1 MVKKLIFNT
10 RGYVIR
16 VMWKWNL
23 SIEMVYEHAKIVN
36 YNLICAKIV
45 KLNIQNITNCVLQG
59 NSPVSLS
66 FGFFTI
72 NRFGCQSNIP
82 GLQPRYE
89 IPVEAKKE
97 QNNSLKV
104 QNTAQSQKSKKGFQ
118 PKKKQHT
125 TASQKP
131 PGVKRLRGKGKYYK
145 AFGIDMR
152 AASAHLP
159 DNEEAYGY
167 VEKDSLLTCLDPVAG
182 LFFPGDL
189 PWECICDMWLYF
201 RMLKFI
207 HLLFVHY

>member
-1 MVKKLIFNT
+1 M
-10 RGYVIR
+10 
-16 VMWKWNL
+16 
-23 SIEMVYEHAKIVN
+23 
-36 YNLICAKIV
+36 
-45 KLNIQNITNCVLQG
+45 
-59 NSPVSLS
+59 
-66 FGFFTI
+66 
-72 NRFGCQSNIP
+72 
-82 GLQPRYE
+82 
-89 IPVEAKKE
+89 PVEAKRE
-97 QNNSLKV
+97 QNNSLKA

-159 DNEEAYGY
+159 DNEGAYGY

-182 LFFPGDL
+182 LFFAGDL

-201 RMLKFI
+201 RTTNSFAIEKHGFPSTLVKELRNYKQYQFYIKQLEPLFVEFMSLDVDYDKPLFLCFIYPNGDELHIRRLYGDELKMRAPLKF
-207 HLLFVHY
+207 LTVFVR